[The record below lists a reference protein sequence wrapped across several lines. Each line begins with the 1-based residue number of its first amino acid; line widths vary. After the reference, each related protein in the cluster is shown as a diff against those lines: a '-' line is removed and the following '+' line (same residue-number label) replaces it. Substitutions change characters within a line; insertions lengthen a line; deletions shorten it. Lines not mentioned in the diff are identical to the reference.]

1 MNDTRPWKYE
11 PAQQSGG
18 VQVISLAIR
27 SADPSAW
34 PFVIWAKS
42 PPWALGESV
51 ALACR
56 EDVAD
61 TIVKAVNAYR
71 GWGEMPK
78 ATVQAMLDA
87 FNDSRVDDEGILPPM
102 KLRMERALR
111 VALDAMDYAMCQT
124 HEHYLSP
131 EVKHVFDHVWL
142 NGFIA
147 SVVSRLLHPKP
158 KAVED
163 RVTIRSVA
171 GGIRE
176 VCLDD
181 QTRYSFS
188 GYESDA
194 QAEIYRLG
202 LIAKLK
208 AESEKQS

>member
-78 ATVQAMLDA
+78 AMVDRMLAAFHENQAGED
-87 FNDSRVDDEGILPPM
+87 GHLPSM
-102 KLRMERALR
+102 HERMTEALR
-111 VALDAMDYAMCQT
+111 VALDAMDYAMCQA
-124 HEHYLSP
+124 HEQYLSP
-131 EVKHVFDHVWL
+131 EVKRVFDHVWL

-158 KAVED
+158 KPAEE
-163 RVTIRSVA
+163 RVTIRTDEAQGRFYIDVD
-171 GGIRE
+171 GIT
-176 VCLDD
+176 
-181 QTRYSFS
+181 QFS
-188 GYESDA
+188 MASPVDA
-194 QAEIYRLG
+194 DIYRLG
-202 LIAKLK
+202 WIAKLK
-208 AESEKQS
+208 AESEKSA

>member
-1 MNDTRPWKYE
+1 MRDTCPWKYE
-11 PAQQSGG
+11 PTQQSGG
-18 VQVISLAIR
+18 VQVRSLAIR

-87 FNDSRVDDEGILPPM
+87 FNDSKTDSEGHLPSM
-102 KLRMERALR
+102 SLRMERALR
-111 VALDAMDYAMCQT
+111 VALDAMDYAMCQA
-124 HEHYLSP
+124 HEQYLP
-131 EVKHVFDHVWL
+131 PPVKQLFDKVWL

-158 KAVED
+158 KPVEE
-163 RVTIRSVA
+163 RVIIRPAEGPAPRLYVDLD
-171 GGIRE
+171 GIT
-176 VCLDD
+176 
-181 QTRYSFS
+181 QYSFAS
-188 GYESDA
+188 EVD
-194 QAEIYRLG
+194 AEIYRLG

-208 AESEKQS
+208 AESEKSA